1 MPAIAAMLACSLI
14 LTSSPTPN
22 SGRRPE
28 LPGRDTDRMSV
39 LFIDSFY
46 PGDPW
51 SDAFIR
57 LMREAADELDI
68 ALTVHRAARWPPTAL
83 GELQEL
89 LQREERPDYLVMMV
103 APGYRARLI
112 QLAEQAGVPFFLVN
126 AGLLPEDRRRYGGP
140 REHFKHWLGQ
150 MLPDDEQAGY
160 VLAQRLIAEA
170 IRLGKVGPDG
180 RVQMVALS
188 GTQVDY
194 PSTQR
199 EKGLARAVRERSD
212 VTLHQVVWVEW
223 DIDEARRKA
232 PLLFRRHAATTVVW
246 AAGDTIARGAVEGLA
261 AEGLEAGVD
270 FLIGGVDWEP
280 WALNAVKQGRMVTSV
295 GGHVLEGAWS
305 LVLLYD
311 HEQGVALPAPCL
323 DLRTPMTAATASTAL
338 RYELLM
344 EPGPQWRG
352 AQFSVLSR
360 AKHPERSVCDVSVD
374 EQLRHLASPT
384 DRRSRSRQ

>member
-1 MPAIAAMLACSLI
+1 MAAFAVVLACSLV
-14 LTSSPTPN
+14 LTSSPAPN
-22 SGRRPE
+22 SEG
-28 LPGRDTDRMSV
+28 RMSV
-39 LFIDSFY
+39 LFIDAFY
-46 PGDPW
+46 PGVPW
-51 SDAFIR
+51 SDTFIR
-57 LMREAADELDI
+57 VMREAADELDI
-68 ALTVHRAARWPPTAL
+68 DLTVHRADRWPPRAL
-83 GELQEL
+83 GELEAL
-89 LQREERPDYLVMMV
+89 LERGDRPDYLVMPV

-126 AGLLPEDRRRYGGP
+126 AGLLPEDVARYGGP

-160 VLAQRLIAEA
+160 ELAQRLIAEA

-199 EKGLARAVRERSD
+199 ERGLARAVRERPD
-212 VTLHQVVWVEW
+212 VTLHQRVWVDWE
-223 DIDEARRKA
+223 IDEARRKA
-232 PLLFRRHAATTVVW
+232 PLLFRRHPGTKVVW

-261 AEGLEAGVD
+261 TLGLKPGTD
-270 FLIGGVDWEP
+270 YLIGGVDWEP
-280 WALNAVKQGRMVTSV
+280 WALNAVEQGHMVTSM

-311 HEQGVALPAPCL
+311 HEQGVPLPARCL
-323 DLRTPMTAATASTAL
+323 DLRTPMAAATAATAE

-344 EPGPQWRG
+344 RPGPQWRG
-352 AQFSVLSR
+352 AQFSVLSSAR
-360 AKHPERSVCDVSVD
+360 HPERDVCDFSVD
-374 EQLRHLASPT
+374 EQLRHLSSSA